1 MEKFLQFLSPLKLP
15 AEILRGMIFIV
26 TMFLSFIPQTLLSK
40 LALSDFVKEHQFY
53 ISLLLIISISYYVVQ
68 ILKSIIL
75 WSKNKYDMYSL
86 RKINIENL
94 EKLANKTKRIVYK
107 LYKNGNTGYLEI
119 NKPDT
124 GLLEALHIICRA
136 SSLSISATTFGYFLQ
151 PWVVE
156 YLNQNQEKFLD
167 GIK

>member
-15 AEILRGMIFIV
+15 AEILLGMIFTV
-26 TMFLSFIPQTLLSK
+26 TMFLSFIPQAFLSK
-40 LALSDFVKEHQFY
+40 LALSNFVQEHQFY
-53 ISLLLIISISYYVVQ
+53 ISLLLIISISYYLVQ
-68 ILKSIIL
+68 VFKNIFL
-75 WSKNKYDMYSL
+75 WGKNKYDMYSL

-94 EKLANKTKRIVYK
+94 EKLASKTKLIVHD
-107 LYKNGNTGYLEI
+107 LYKNGNTGYLAI
-119 NKPDT
+119 NEPDT

-136 SSLSISATTFGYFLQ
+136 SNLSVGATTFGYFLQ